1 MALLLLMCTVMT
13 DQLAEKFNLP
23 IKSAYNTARGFYLQ
37 MYTGEVGPRKG
48 KGRRG
53 QRSSTGTKAVGIT
66 AEQLPSEF
74 IKVAR
79 HRNTL
84 HFTTLDLLRLNSK

>member
-1 MALLLLMCTVMT
+1 MT
-13 DQLAEKFNLP
+13 EQLAERFHLP

-37 MYTGEVGPRKG
+37 MYTGEIGPRKG
-48 KGRRG
+48 KGRKG
-53 QRSSTGTKAVGIT
+53 QRTSSAGTSAVGMT
-66 AEQLPSEF
+66 AEQLPLEF

-84 HFTTLDLLRLNSK
+84 HFTTLDLLRLNSKYYN